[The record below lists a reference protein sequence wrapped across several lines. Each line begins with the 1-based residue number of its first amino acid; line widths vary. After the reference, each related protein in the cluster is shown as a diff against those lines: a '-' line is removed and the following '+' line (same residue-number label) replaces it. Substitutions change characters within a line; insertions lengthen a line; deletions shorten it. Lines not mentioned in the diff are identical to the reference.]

1 MPTRK
6 GGKPTPEEVLSYF
19 KQVLVENPYT
29 GTTEQIVTTS
39 LAIAEASVRV
49 KGRTF
54 ILWRDETGIGDKVF
68 SKLKKIGETFQ
79 GLNEKERRDVIE
91 GLPASYSTIHVLC
104 SISPAEL
111 VTGVKSKSITPATS
125 IRAARDYTTQI
136 RFPGKAATDGEK
148 GRWGAKQEHLF
159 SVFRPAELPLEG
171 EALNTLEAALRR
183 VCVEHGVVM
192 RQATTSSIK
201 TLREEERERAGAFWR
216 AVLEKELTHKWFAG
230 QSDDLKKQFNI
241 RTIDELRDTPLRSFT
256 GFLTKADGGTD
267 KFWQKHGQAYVA
279 KLHFLIET
287 TEDRAQKYNW
297 KKRLDEVYERHNELA
312 IWKNVVLKESGLI

>member
-1 MPTRK
+1 MISLQHPLGWVEKKWQGANPQRSETLRRGSPQLLQAGA
-6 GGKPTPEEVLSYF
+6 GGEPIYGHYGADSHNVTCHCRSIHPCEGQNLHP
-19 KQVLVENPYT
+19 VE
-29 GTTEQIVTTS
+29 
-39 LAIAEASVRV
+39 R
-49 KGRTF
+49 
-54 ILWRDETGIGDKVF
+54 RDRHWDKVF

-79 GLNEKERRDVIE
+79 GLTEKERRDVIE

-111 VTGVKSKSITPATS
+111 VTGVKSKNITPATS

-192 RQATTSSIK
+192 RQATTASIK
-201 TLREEERERAGAFWR
+201 PSEEERERAG
-216 AVLEKELTHKWFAG
+216 VLEGSDGKGTHQKWFSG
-230 QSDDLKKQFNI
+230 QSDELKKQFII
-241 RTIDELRDTPLRSFT
+241 RTIDELRDTPFVNSRDFSPRQTQGQRSSGKST
-256 GFLTKADGGTD
+256 
-267 KFWQKHGQAYVA
+267 V
-279 KLHFLIET
+279 
-287 TEDRAQKYNW
+287 
-297 KKRLDEVYERHNELA
+297 RHTLPNSISL
-312 IWKNVVLKESGLI
+312 